1 MLLFQLI
8 NLQLSHLASYLV
20 NLQYP
25 MGIDLASYV
34 VQHPES
40 VLHLCEFTCS
50 PTSKTPESNQQ
61 QNPLFQQK
69 SKMHSTAHKH
79 HLHTKHPFAYPVLLP
94 FPGGTLTEGFALV
107 ASVRSQRGLPWWR
120 LCTHRGVCPGGVC
133 VLTEGFT
140 LVAYVGLS
148 MASSPMKK
156 SRSSTPLS
164 TLLWAWSTT
173 FADSLMA
180 IPEGKQHKASI
191 TTHIPSN
198 DQERMT

>member
-1 MLLFQLI
+1 
-8 NLQLSHLASYLV
+8 
-20 NLQYP
+20 
-25 MGIDLASYV
+25 MGADLASYV

-107 ASVRSQRGLPWWR
+107 ASVCSQRGLPWWHMWVYLWLR
-120 LCTHRGVCPGGVC
+120 PRWRSPGRQLPSAPSSGLGPPPLPTPWWRYLRENSTKRPSPHTFFPMIKKGWHNPYAC
-133 VLTEGFT
+133 ISKISTLGFYLGSSVLTEKT
-140 LVAYVGLS
+140 LIEEYI
-148 MASSPMKK
+148 K
-156 SRSSTPLS
+156 
-164 TLLWAWSTT
+164 
-173 FADSLMA
+173 
-180 IPEGKQHKASI
+180 
-191 TTHIPSN
+191 
-198 DQERMT
+198 

>member
-1 MLLFQLI
+1 
-8 NLQLSHLASYLV
+8 
-20 NLQYP
+20 

-79 HLHTKHPFAYPVLLP
+79 HLHTKHPFASRPA
-94 FPGGTLTEGFALV
+94 AL
-107 ASVRSQRGLPWWR
+107 SRRHSY
-120 LCTHRGVCPGGVC
+120 RGVCPGGVC

-191 TTHIPSN
+191 TTHILSN